1 VRTGFGV
8 RAALILIGFT
18 AAIAQIVLLR
28 ELMVV
33 FYGNESS
40 IGLMLGSWL
49 FWTAAGSSL
58 AGHFAAGARQ
68 PRRLMAGIQVLIAA
82 ILPWTVL
89 AVRAAKGLLQTVP
102 GEVLGPGAMLL
113 TSFSTLG
120 PLSVLSGALFTA
132 GSEVYATTQA
142 TTVTISAGEATG
154 SVYLWEA
161 VGSSGGGVVAGL
173 LLIRYLSSLEIAWLL
188 AVLNLMAASGLAIA
202 ARPLRYA
209 AIGGVLGMAAAMAFF
224 GWPQNLEAISQ
235 KHFWRGQHLVTTRD
249 SVYGSLAVVGTEG
262 SRSVYENGVVLFNV
276 PDPAAAEE
284 AVHYALLE
292 HPSPRSL
299 LLIGGGL
306 NGSIAQAL
314 RHPTLERVDY
324 VELDPAILDL
334 AREYFPNE
342 WRALRADPRV
352 RVHVTDGRLFL
363 KTTQSTFD
371 VVIVNLPEPQNAQLN
386 RFYTVEFFREVSRKL
401 TPTGLL
407 SFQLRS
413 SEDYISAELGQFLRS
428 INKSL
433 RVVFPEV
440 RAIPGETI
448 HFFAARQTGTL
459 ASGTGELLSRLH
471 ARNLKTSYVSEYF
484 IPFRMTPDRMSEMDA
499 QIRPLEMTPVNRDF
513 APVAYYFDIAL
524 WAGEFNQG
532 YRRLFRAMADVNFG
546 SMVAVLGVVLA
557 LLVAGGRFLTRY
569 TVSSMYSRIQR
580 RPLPHGRGS
589 DRSRAKQAVWQYVN
603 EVLKPRTKTQNRLQF
618 VAGFST
624 AAMGFTMIGLEV
636 LLLLAFQA
644 VYGYVYQ
651 QLAVVIAAFM
661 AGMALGSW
669 LGMRRAARGGMRVLA
684 TTQVL
689 AAAAPLVLL
698 GLFEA
703 IGRANGKLTLVAS
716 QIAFPALAL
725 VSGMLGGYQFP
736 VASRIFFGTDS
747 TGQEAGPTWQA
758 EAPAPLLRRPG
769 TLYALDLAGSCL
781 GAVLFSAWLVPVFG
795 FFKTAL
801 LSAMVSLAPAA
812 MAVLEDSTPPLA
824 GVRRIPG
831 R

>member
-1 VRTGFGV
+1 MKAGFGV
-8 RAALILIGFT
+8 RTVLVLIGFT

-40 IGLMLGSWL
+40 LGLMLGSWL

-58 AGHFAAGARQ
+58 AGRLAARAQ
-68 PRRLMAGIQVLIAA
+68 PRHVMAGIQVLIAA

-102 GEVLGPGAMLL
+102 GEVLGPAAMLL
-113 TSFSTLG
+113 TSFSALG
-120 PLSVLSGALFTA
+120 PLCILCGALFTA
-132 GSEVYATTQA
+132 GSKVYAA
-142 TTVTISAGEATG
+142 TDTAAATSAGEATG

-161 VGSSGGGVVAGL
+161 VGSAGGGVVAGL
-173 LLIRYLSSLEIAWLL
+173 ILIRHLSSLEIAGLL
-188 AVLNLMAASGLAIA
+188 AVLNLLAASGLALA

-209 AIGGVLGMAAAMAFF
+209 VMGGLVGIAVLLSFF
-224 GWPQNLEAISQ
+224 GWPQRLEANSQ
-235 KHFWRGQHLVTTRD
+235 ERFWRGQHLVATRN

-292 HPSPRSL
+292 HPAPRSL

-334 AREYFPNE
+334 AREYFPDQ
-342 WRALRADPRV
+342 WLALRTDPRV
-352 RVHVTDGRLFL
+352 HVHVTDGRLFL

-413 SEDYISAELGQFLRS
+413 SEDYISADLAQFLRS

-433 RVVFPEV
+433 RAVFPEV
-440 RAIPGETI
+440 TAIPGETV
-448 HFFAARQTGTL
+448 HFFAARQAGTL
-459 ASGTGELLSRLH
+459 ASGAGELLARLH
-471 ARNLKTSYVSEYF
+471 ARNLQTSYVSEYF
-484 IPFRMTPDRMSEMDA
+484 IPFRMTPDRMSDLDA
-499 QIRPLEMTPVNRDF
+499 QIRPDPLGTPATPINRDF
-513 APVAYYFDIAL
+513 APVAYYFDVAL

-532 YRRLFRAMADVNFG
+532 YRRLFRTMAGVNFG
-546 SMVAVLGVVLA
+546 SVVAVFGVVL
-557 LLVAGGRFLTRY
+557 VVGGRFLTRA
-569 TVSSMYSRIQR
+569 SRPTGKRVRMSADTAR
-580 RPLPHGRGS
+580 RSACATAQL
-589 DRSRAKQAVWQYVN
+589 A
-603 EVLKPRTKTQNRLQF
+603 
-618 VAGFST
+618 AGFST
-624 AAMGFTMIGLEV
+624 AAMGFTMIGLEM

-669 LGMRRAARGGMRVLA
+669 LGMRRAAQGGMRVLA
-684 TTQVL
+684 ITQVL

-703 IGRANGKLTLVAS
+703 IGRANGTLGLVAS

-736 VASRIFFGTDS
+736 VASRIFFG
-747 TGQEAGPTWQA
+747 GPQTRTLAAQ
-758 EAPAPLLRRPG
+758 RPG

-795 FFKTAL
+795 FFRTAL

-812 MAVLEDSTPPLA
+812 MAMLEDSGTDPA
-824 GVRRIPG
+824 E
-831 R
+831 

>member
-1 VRTGFGV
+1 MKAGFGIRTV
-8 RAALILIGFT
+8 LVLIGYT

-40 IGLMLGSWL
+40 LGLMLASWL

-58 AGHFAAGARQ
+58 AGRFAARGRQ
-68 PRRLMAGIQVLIAA
+68 PRRLMAGFQVLIAV

-102 GEVLGPGAMLL
+102 GEVLGPAAMLL
-113 TSFSTLG
+113 TSFSAMG
-120 PLSVLSGALFTA
+120 PLCILCGALFTA
-132 GSEVYATTQA
+132 GSTVYATTAA
-142 TTVTISAGEATG
+142 TSAGEATG

-161 VGSSGGGVVAGL
+161 VGSAGGGVVAGL
-173 LLIRYLSSLEIAWLL
+173 ILIRYLSSLEIAGLL
-188 AVLNLMAASGLAIA
+188 TLLNLLAASGLAIA
-202 ARPLRYA
+202 IRPLRYA
-209 AIGGVLGMAAAMAFF
+209 AVGGLVGVAVLLGCS
-224 GWPQNLEAISQ
+224 GWPRRLEAISQ
-235 KHFWRGQHLVTTRD
+235 ERFWRGQHLAATRN

-262 SRSVYENGVVLFNV
+262 SRSVYENGVVLFTV

-314 RHPTLERVDY
+314 RHPTLARVDY

-342 WRALRADPRV
+342 WLALRADPRV
-352 RVHVTDGRLFL
+352 HVHVTDGRLFL

-371 VVIVNLPEPQNAQLN
+371 VVIVNLPEPRNAQLN
-386 RFYTVEFFREVSRKL
+386 RFYTVEFFHEVSRKL

-413 SEDYISAELGQFLRS
+413 SENYISTELGQFLRS
-428 INKSL
+428 IHKSL
-433 RVVFPEV
+433 RAVFPEV
-440 RAIPGETI
+440 TAIPGETV
-448 HFFAARQTGTL
+448 HFFAAPRAGTL
-459 ASGTGELLSRLH
+459 ASGADELLARLH

-484 IPFRMTPDRMSEMDA
+484 IPFRMTPDRMADFQT
-499 QIRPLEMTPVNRDF
+499 QIRTLASTPVNRDF

-524 WAGEFNQG
+524 WSSQFNQG
-532 YRRLFRAMADVNFG
+532 YRPLFRAMAGVDFG
-546 SMVAVLGVVLA
+546 AMVAAFGVVLTA
-557 LLVAGGRFLTRY
+557 LVVGGRFLTE
-569 TVSSMYSRIQR
+569 R
-580 RPLPHGRGS
+580 R
-589 DRSRAKQAVWQYVN
+589 DRRQLA
-603 EVLKPRTKTQNRLQF
+603 
-618 VAGFST
+618 AGFCT
-624 AAMGFTMIGLEV
+624 LATGFTMIGLEL

-651 QLAVVIAAFM
+651 QLAVIIAAFM

-669 LGMRRAARGGMRVLA
+669 LGMRPAARGGMRVLGI
-684 TTQVL
+684 TQL
-689 AAAAPLVLL
+689 LGAAAPLVLL

-703 IGRANGKLTLVAS
+703 MGRAAVSSLVAS

-725 VSGMLGGYQFP
+725 ACGMLGGYEFLI
-736 VASRIFFGTDS
+736 ASRIFFGGT
-747 TGQEAGPTWQA
+747 AH
-758 EAPAPLLRRPG
+758 RPG
-769 TLYALDLAGSCL
+769 TLYAVDLAGSCL
-781 GAVLFSAWLVPVFG
+781 GAVLLSAWLIPVFG

-801 LSAMVSLAPAA
+801 LSATLSLAATA
-812 MAVLEDSTPPLA
+812 MAMLA
-824 GVRRIPG
+824 GAKTDAAE
-831 R
+831 